1 MENLI
6 CGKGG
11 YKNHIKSLECQKRQ
25 ILKRCMAISHARR
38 EGGGLGNEELFHITT
53 FTFDTLSH
61 QMQNI
66 TIDINILTSMG

>member
-1 MENLI
+1 MRE
-6 CGKGG
+6 GG
-11 YKNHIKSLECQKRQ
+11 LQKPYQ
-25 ILKRCMAISHARR
+25 IPGMPKMQIPKRCMAISHARR

-66 TIDINILTSMG
+66 TIDINIG